1 MENSVPNIVEI
12 NEVLVGINETSW
24 QVKSYLGKGCFG
36 AIVLAVNKKTGQE
49 AALKTLE
56 GISDLH
62 RAGFLHRDIK
72 PANFAIGL
80 PPNCRQIYILDF
92 GMSRKYLKK
101 DGRHRRPRETAKFRG
116 TPFYASPVALKEGEQ
131 ARRDDVWAWFFMTI
145 EFTVEKLPWDK
156 TLYRGATLREKL
168 KDMAEDRQFYV
179 ENSDKLLTGCPKQFF
194 LIYEHLN
201 KLQYSDA
208 PDYEAIIKA
217 IKAIYID
224 QGIDI
229 NSPLQYEN

>member
-1 MENSVPNIVEI
+1 MT
-12 NEVLVGINETSW
+12 LVGKSLIKLQME
-24 QVKSYLGKGCFG
+24 VKRKFTLRTALYL
-36 AIVLAVNKKTGQE
+36 ASE
-49 AALKTLE
+49 TLE
-56 GISDLH
+56 DFYIAILN
-62 RAGFLHRDIK
+62 RLIL
-72 PANFAIGL
+72 PAIGL

-92 GMSRKYLKK
+92 GMTNKYLKK
-101 DGRHRRPRETAKFRG
+101 DGLHRRPRKTTRFRG
-116 TPFYASPVALKEGEQ
+116 TPFYASPVAFQECEQ
-131 ARRDDVWAWFFMTI
+131 GRRDDAWAWFFITI
-145 EFTVEKLPWDK
+145 EFT
-156 TLYRGATLREKL
+156 RATLKEML

-179 ENSDKLLTGCPKQFF
+179 ENGDKLLTGCPKQFF
-194 LIYEHLN
+194 SIHEHLN

>member
-1 MENSVPNIVEI
+1 
-12 NEVLVGINETSW
+12 
-24 QVKSYLGKGCFG
+24 
-36 AIVLAVNKKTGQE
+36 
-49 AALKTLE
+49 
-56 GISDLH
+56 
-62 RAGFLHRDIK
+62 
-72 PANFAIGL
+72 
-80 PPNCRQIYILDF
+80 
-92 GMSRKYLKK
+92 
-101 DGRHRRPRETAKFRG
+101 
-116 TPFYASPVALKEGEQ
+116 
-131 ARRDDVWAWFFMTI
+131 MTI

-194 LIYEHLN
+194 LIHEHLS

-208 PDYEAIIKA
+208 PDYEAIINA

-224 QGIDI
+224 QGIDM